1 MNEKKRPADLVWAD
15 GDGDMLWALAPRKVP
30 PTRSAAYVRTSG
42 DGIYLTAAQCRE
54 VAAHLTE
61 LADYHEETM
70 PRTAPALPTDPTA
83 LAREVLDAEKVM
95 DGTPGLLYLDGPT
108 HEHEEAAGAILDAA
122 PALAHAVLNVARLAR
137 AEEYRANREA
147 IEGAWGG
154 ASMRL
159 GFVEDLRAA
168 LNGDDQ

>member
-1 MNEKKRPADLVWAD
+1 MNDHNHPAIE
-15 GDGDMLWALAPRKVP
+15 
-30 PTRSAAYVRTSG
+30 S
-42 DGIYLTAAQCRE
+42 
-54 VAAHLTE
+54 
-61 LADYHEETM
+61 
-70 PRTAPALPTDPTA
+70 
-83 LAREVLDAEKVM
+83 LAREVLAAEKVM
-95 DGTPGLLYLDGPT
+95 DDTPGLLYLDGPT